1 MDDNQLKN
9 SSHSWT
15 GGTQKL
21 QGINENGAVNA
32 AILGKASLRYEQER
46 PVDLLHIF
54 RYVQLCS
61 SKSLISLNMGNSK
74 NIAILIKYLKKV
86 LIFRLHAQVSNSAT
100 DHAFPGPGCASM
112 LWMLSIHHHAAH
124 WRC

>member
-1 MDDNQLKN
+1 MDDNNLTN
-9 SSHSWT
+9 SSYSWM
-15 GGTQKL
+15 GGTQNL

-32 AILGKASLRYEQER
+32 AILGKASLRYEEER

-74 NIAILIKYLKKV
+74 NSAIFIKY
-86 LIFRLHAQVSNSAT
+86 
-100 DHAFPGPGCASM
+100 
-112 LWMLSIHHHAAH
+112 
-124 WRC
+124 